1 MPVETVDLTVA
12 VHFDKPGAASV
23 RVSDDGEDAH
33 GKWIANSLISMK
45 HYNLQH
51 TQGVDRYGYKRRL
64 PIAIIRIPVW
74 LAKKVELV

>member
-23 RVSDDGEDAH
+23 RISDDGDDAH
-33 GKWIANSLISMK
+33 GKWIANSQISMK
-45 HYNLQH
+45 HYNLQS
-51 TQGVDRYGYKRRL
+51 TLGTDRYGNQRRL
-64 PIAIIRIPVW
+64 PVAIIRIPVW